1 MSPIRTLLLLCLG
14 LAIAETSA
22 CGLYASRN
30 DAEAFAERYFAALND
45 ADVTGALA
53 FYSPRFFAGTPRDQW
68 LATLQGVRERCGMPT
83 SHSLE
88 NWVVT
93 NHFGTDSGSSATLVY
108 DVKYASCRLS
118 ETLVVFKPEGG
129 EDKIVRHIL
138 KLEGAAPDKRQPAGT
153 RT

>member
-1 MSPIRTLLLLCLG
+1 MSAIRTLLLFCLG
-14 LAIAETSA
+14 LAIAAASA
-22 CGLYASRN
+22 CGFYASRN
-30 DAEAFAERYFAALND
+30 EAEAFAERYFAALND

-93 NHFGTDSGSSATLVY
+93 NHFGADSGSSATLVY

-138 KLEGAAPDKRQPAGT
+138 KLEGAAPDKREPAGT

>member
-1 MSPIRTLLLLCLG
+1 MSPIRTLLPGCLG
-14 LAIAETSA
+14 LAIAAASA
-22 CGLYASRN
+22 CGFYASRN
-30 DAEAFAERYFAALND
+30 EAEAFAERYFAALNG

-53 FYSPRFFAGTPRDQW
+53 FYSPGFFEGTPRDQW

-93 NHFGTDSGSSATLVY
+93 DHLGTDSGSSATLVY

-129 EDKIVRHIL
+129 EDKIVRHVL
-138 KLEGAAPDKRQPAGT
+138 KLEGAAPDSSKAAGT

>member
-14 LAIAETSA
+14 VAIATASA
-22 CGLYASRN
+22 CGFYASRN
-30 DAEAFAERYFAALND
+30 EAQAFAERYFTALNG
-45 ADVTGALA
+45 ADVTPALA
-53 FYSPRFFAGTPRDQW
+53 LYSPRFFEGTPRDQW

-93 NHFGTDSGSSATLVY
+93 NHLGTDSGSSATLVY

-118 ETLVVFKPEGG
+118 ETLVVFKPDGG

-138 KLEGAAPDKRQPAGT
+138 KLEEAAPDKSEPAGT

>member
-1 MSPIRTLLLLCLG
+1 MSPIRAFLILS
-14 LAIAETSA
+14 LALAMAAASA
-22 CGLYASRN
+22 CGSYASRN
-30 DAEAFAERYFAALND
+30 DAEAFAERYFAALQGG
-45 ADVTGALA
+45 DVSGALA
-53 FYSPRFFAGTPRDQW
+53 LYSPKFFEGTPRGEW

-93 NHFGTDSGSSATLVY
+93 NRIGTDSGSSATLVY

-129 EDKIVRHIL
+129 EDKILRHIL
-138 KLEGAAPDKRQPAGT
+138 KLEGAAPDKRMPAGT
-153 RT
+153 ST